1 MQEVTTLK
9 DGDLKVEFDGKELTV
24 HLNSYNS
31 RSFKS
36 LNEAVMSLGSLL
48 GMVTKAVALGKER
61 AVNASKDS
69 DTPIDLSDIPF

>member
-31 RSFKS
+31 RSFKNM
-36 LNEAVMSLGSLL
+36 NEAVMALGSLL
-48 GMVTKAVALGKER
+48 GMVVKAVALGKER
-61 AVNASKDS
+61 MVEASKDT
-69 DTPIDLSDIPF
+69 DKPIDLSDIPF